1 MINRRQFV
9 GSLVVVSGAVVVV
22 RSRVWGQPSSTSVVQ
37 SKSGIVVAVDRD
49 RVYVN
54 SSSGPLTVKTKPS
67 TRIWKGE
74 FGVNVDAIRP
84 GDDLAMRGVI
94 DVDGSFVPS
103 EIWVNITILD
113 GVVKSVSGNVV
124 VVDVIRNDSVS
135 QTRSVKLSDKTLSSQ
150 DVPLRKEQVQVGRVV
165 QVIGLALEDGT
176 IQATRVRV
184 YVNGRL
190 IDSTGSKHVN
200 PVTGRVIDK
209 P

>member
-1 MINRRQFV
+1 
-9 GSLVVVSGAVVVV
+9 
-22 RSRVWGQPSSTSVVQ
+22 
-37 SKSGIVVAVDRD
+37 
-49 RVYVN
+49 
-54 SSSGPLTVKTKPS
+54 
-67 TRIWKGE
+67 
-74 FGVNVDAIRP
+74 
-84 GDDLAMRGVI
+84 MRGVI

>member
-1 MINRRQFV
+1 MRTRRQFV
-9 GSLVVVSGAVVVV
+9 GSLAVVSGVVVVV
-22 RSRVWGQPSSTSVVQ
+22 RSRVWGQPASTSDVQ

-67 TRIWKGE
+67 TRIWKAE
-74 FGVNVDAIRP
+74 FGVKVDAIRP

-103 EIWVNITILD
+103 EIWVNITVLD
-113 GVVKSVSGNVV
+113 GVVKSVDGNVV

-135 QTRSVKLSDKTLSSQ
+135 QTRSVKLSDKTLSLQ
-150 DVPLRKEQVQVGRVV
+150 DVPLRKEQVQIGRVV

-176 IQATRVRV
+176 VQATRVRV
-184 YVNGRL
+184 YVNGRP
-190 IDSTGSKHVN
+190 IDSTGSK
-200 PVTGRVIDK
+200 
-209 P
+209 